1 MFASVSYRRGNGASG
16 NVILVAELNKEL
28 LLLGK
33 KNSNALLILSD
44 LGLENCTVNGVG
56 DK

>member
-1 MFASVSYRRGNGASG
+1 MSYRRGNGASG

-33 KNSNALLILSD
+33 KKNSNALLILSD